1 MCIISTR
8 TQIACLY
15 FISRK
20 DNFQHVSTTE
30 ALDLTEQ
37 ASTVP
42 YFKTSKQTA
51 DWLGYLTGNNA
62 NVQTPTIEIDP
73 YFLRHLFSNLTQKV

>member
-42 YFKTSKQTA
+42 YFKTSK
-51 DWLGYLTGNNA
+51 
-62 NVQTPTIEIDP
+62 
-73 YFLRHLFSNLTQKV
+73 